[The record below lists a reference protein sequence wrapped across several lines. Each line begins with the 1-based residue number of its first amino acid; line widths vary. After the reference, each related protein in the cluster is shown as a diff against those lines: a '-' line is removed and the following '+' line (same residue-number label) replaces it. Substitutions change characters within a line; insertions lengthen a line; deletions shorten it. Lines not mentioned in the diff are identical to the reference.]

1 MVGWHRRLNGHEF
14 EQTPGV
20 GDGQGSLAS
29 CSPWGHKESD
39 RTERLN
45 CNLETLPAVT
55 PIQYWYFLPNHH
67 QETILFLKEKRWV
80 FFAGPILSVYTTDSL
95 SPTLLIQPS
104 HLSHLWK
111 CWVSIC
117 WSKWGGQLLIK
128 IQWACLPFDDP
139 FW

>member
-1 MVGWHRRLNGHEF
+1 MQFKGDVRDNVREMAGWHHRLHGCEF
-14 EQTPGV
+14 EQAPGV
-20 GDGQGSLAS
+20 GDGKGSLAS

-117 WSKWGGQLLIK
+117 WSKWGGAVIN
-128 IQWACLPFDDP
+128 
-139 FW
+139 